1 MSPGSAVAMAMV
13 EGGVGTLLRYVS
25 AAGGGGGGGGQ
36 KMVQELGLWFLEWE
50 GR

>member
-25 AAGGGGGGGGQ
+25 AAGGG
-36 KMVQELGLWFLEWE
+36 EE
-50 GR
+50 GAGRRWCRS